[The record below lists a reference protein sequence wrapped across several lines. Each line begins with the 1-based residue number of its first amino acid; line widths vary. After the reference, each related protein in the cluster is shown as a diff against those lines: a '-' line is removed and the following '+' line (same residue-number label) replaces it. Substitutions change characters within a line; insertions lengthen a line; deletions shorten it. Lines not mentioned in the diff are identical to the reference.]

1 VVAPEQDVGGADV
14 TDGPARLRVL
24 LSTHNGARFLSEQ
37 VESVLR
43 QRDVHVEVCIRD
55 DGSTDTTRM
64 LLDELCSA
72 DSRVTYSAGPCLG
85 PAQSYLK
92 LLSETP
98 DDIGY
103 VALCD
108 QDDVWLEG
116 KLARAAAWLAPLPG
130 PAMYCSAVE
139 VVDHN
144 LRPVGIHR
152 TCRRRPALANAL
164 VQNIATGS
172 TIVVNRSALRL
183 FRRVPAWP
191 VMHDWWIYAVIAA
204 VGTIRYDPS
213 TWVLYRQHGTSSIG
227 LASSQGQQWMR
238 RLRRQ
243 LATGKERVCTRQA
256 NELLEML
263 GPEIAPQALS
273 TLADFVGAQASVAGR
288 MRYALTGSAFR
299 QNRID
304 SLIFRALCV
313 LGRI

>member
-1 VVAPEQDVGGADV
+1 VTGAPD
-14 TDGPARLRVL
+14 RLRVL
-24 LSTHNGARFLSEQ
+24 LSTHNGARFLIEQ
-37 VESVLR
+37 VESVLG
-43 QRDVHVEVCIRD
+43 QRDVQVELCIRD
-55 DGSTDTTRM
+55 DGSTDTTLM
-64 LLDELCSA
+64 LLGELCSA
-72 DSRVTYSAGPCLG
+72 DSRVTYTTGKCLG

-92 LLSETP
+92 MLSETP
-98 DDIGY
+98 DDIEY

-108 QDDVWLEG
+108 QDDVWIDG
-116 KLARAAAWLAPLPG
+116 KLARAAAWLAPLQG

-139 VVDHN
+139 VVDQN

-172 TIVVNRSALRL
+172 TIVVNRPALRL
-183 FRRVPAWP
+183 FRRVPAGP

-204 VGTIRYDPS
+204 AGTVRYDPS

-227 LASSQGQQWMR
+227 LAASQGQQWMR

-256 NELLEML
+256 GELLEIL
-263 GPEIAPQALS
+263 GPEIAPAALS
-273 TLADFVGAQASVAGR
+273 TLTRFVRAQTSVVGR
-288 MRYALTGSAFR
+288 VRYALTGSAFR
-299 QNRID
+299 QSRID
-304 SLIFRALCV
+304 SVIFRALCV